1 MAWAMVIAA
10 GLLEMVWSYS
20 AKRSDGFSRFGWAGL
35 TVIASL
41 ASFALLVF
49 SMRRLP
55 LGTAYAIWT
64 GIGATGSFLVGIAAL
79 GESAN
84 VWRSASAETTPR
96 SFRPGQCQHT
106 SGTPLRVRNGG
117 PGEGRRV

>member
-10 GLLEMVWSYS
+10 GLLEMIWSYS
-20 AKRSDGFSRFGWAGL
+20 AKRSDGFARLGWAGL

-41 ASFALLVF
+41 ASFFLLVF

-55 LGTAYAIWT
+55 LGTAYAVWT
-64 GIGATGSFLVGIAAL
+64 GIGATGSFVVGIVAL

-84 VWRSASAETTPR
+84 VWRVASAALILLGVCGLRLT
-96 SFRPGQCQHT
+96 SFK
-106 SGTPLRVRNGG
+106 
-117 PGEGRRV
+117 

>member
-20 AKRSDGFSRFGWAGL
+20 AKRSDGFARLGWAGL

-41 ASFALLVF
+41 ASFCLLVF

-55 LGTAYAIWT
+55 LGTAYAVWT

-79 GESAN
+79 GLGLAHRAW
-84 VWRSASAETTPR
+84 VLMAAECAVAP
-96 SFRPGQCQHT
+96 SI
-106 SGTPLRVRNGG
+106 
-117 PGEGRRV
+117 